1 MSKKI
6 LLHSPSYRIRTS
18 RVVLIICALYLAYPN
33 FITSQAQQTAPK
45 RALTHQDYDDWRA
58 IQGEQISRN
67 GKFIAYSLT
76 PQDGDGELVVRN
88 LATGTEYR
96 HGRGWRPPAPRPD
109 FDDPAAAQAFIGRM
123 NRLTRPTFTAD
134 SRFVVFS
141 IEPNKTDILKARR
154 EKKKPEE
161 MPKIAL
167 GIMDLSSGQ
176 VTRVEKVKNF
186 QVPEDG
192 TGFIVYLL
200 EPLPEGTADQKRT
213 DGAGAK
219 AGPRAGVRAT
229 GTATATAPAGAR
241 AASER
246 PAGVG
251 AKRSGERKKEY
262 GSDLVVLNLS
272 NNSERTIADV
282 LEYSFSKDAKN
293 VVYTVSA
300 KKEEGNGI
308 YTVTPESDAAPVEL
322 LAGRGKYDRITW
334 DEDQTQLAFISDRD
348 DASADQ
354 PKFKLYHWDRR
365 SPKAAEIV
373 SAASPN
379 FRSGM
384 VISDKASLSFSLD
397 GSHLFFGVAPLPE
410 SEKERDAEESSDE
423 KVIVDLWHWKDDYIQ
438 PMQKVRAE
446 RDRNRSYR
454 AVYHLIENKFIQLA
468 DETLQDVNTSANGLW
483 AIGLDDRDYRTTIG
497 WESFGGIADI
507 YLVNTRDGSRKEVLK
522 KNRSNVALSP
532 NGKYGLFF
540 DGKDWN
546 TFSTANGKITNIT
559 KNLTVGFWRE
569 DNDVPNT
576 PPPYGNAGWAK
587 DDKYVLLYD
596 RYDIWQVAPD
606 GSSAKN
612 LTDGVG
618 RKESIEF
625 RYVRLD
631 PDERWIDPFNPILL
645 RAENQSTFDSGFY
658 RDRIDGGMPER
669 LFMAAKSFAQP
680 TKAKDVDTLMLTA
693 TRFDEFP
700 DIYITD
706 SNFKELKKSSNA
718 GAQREKF
725 LWGKA
730 ELIRYKNT
738 DGVLL
743 SGILIKP
750 ENFDPTEKYPMM
762 VYIYEKLSDSL
773 HRFVNPSPGTSINA
787 SFYASN
793 GYLVLM
799 PDIVYTIGYPGQSAL
814 KCVLPAIQSII
825 DKGYVKEDA
834 IGIQGHSW
842 GGYQIAYMVTQTNRF
857 RAAAPGALVGN
868 MTSAYSGI
876 RWGTG
881 LPRQFQ
887 YEHTQSR
894 IGGNLWEFP
903 IRFIE
908 NSPVFHAQR
917 VQTPILS
924 LHNDNDDAVPW
935 YQGIEYY
942 LALRRLGKE
951 VYLFNYNGEYH
962 GLRKRHNQKDYTRR
976 LQEFFDH
983 YLKGAPKPEWME
995 KGIPY
1000 LEREKEKD
1008 KYKTAS
1014 DNKEKAQNN

>member
-6 LLHSPSYRIRTS
+6 LRHSPSYRVRTS
-18 RVVLIICALYLAYPN
+18 RVVLLICTLYLAYPN
-33 FITSQAQQTAPK
+33 FINSQAQQPGPK

-67 GKFIAYSLT
+67 GKFIAYALI
-76 PQDGDGELVVRN
+76 PQDGDGELIVRN

-96 HGRGWRPPAPRPD
+96 HGRGWRPPTPRPD

-134 SRFVVFS
+134 SRFVIFS
-141 IEPNKTDILKARR
+141 IEPNKADLLKARK

-161 MPKIAL
+161 MPKNAL

-176 VTRVEKVKNF
+176 VSRVEKVKNF

-192 TGFIVYLL
+192 AGFIAYLL

-219 AGPRAGVRAT
+219 AGARSGVRAT
-229 GTATATAPAGAR
+229 TTATSTVTAGAR
-241 AASER
+241 AASET
-246 PAGVG
+246 PAGVVT
-251 AKRSGERKKEY
+251 RRPRERKKEY

-272 NNSERTIADV
+272 NSNERTIADV

-300 KKEEGNGI
+300 KIEEGNGI
-308 YTVTPESDAAPVEL
+308 YAVTPGSDAAPVEL

-365 SPKAAEIV
+365 SPNAVEIV
-373 SAASPN
+373 SSASPN
-379 FRSGM
+379 FRPGM

-397 GSHLFFGVAPLPE
+397 GSHLFFGVAPPPE
-410 SEKERDAEESSDE
+410 REKDRDGEESSDE

-446 RDRNRSYR
+446 RERNRSYR
-454 AVYHLIENKFIQLA
+454 AVYHLKEKKFIQLA
-468 DETLQDVNTSANGLW
+468 DETLQDVNTAANGLW
-483 AIGLDDRDYRTTIG
+483 AIGLDDRGYRTTIG

-507 YLVNTRDGSRKEVLK
+507 YLVNTLDGSRKELLK
-522 KNRSNVALSP
+522 KNRSNVTLSP

-559 KNLTVGFWRE
+559 KNLAVGFWRE

-618 RKESIEF
+618 RRESIEF

-631 PDERWIDPFNPILL
+631 SDEKWIDPFNPILL
-645 RAENQSTFDSGFY
+645 RAENQSTLDSGFY
-658 RDRIDGGMPER
+658 RDSIDGGMPER

-680 TKAKDVDTLMLTA
+680 AKAKDADTLMLTA

-700 DIYITD
+700 DIYVTD
-706 SNFKELKKSSNA
+706 LNFKELRKSSNA

-738 DGVLL
+738 DGVSL
-743 SGILIKP
+743 SGILVKP
-750 ENFDPTEKYPMM
+750 ENFNPKQKYPMI
-762 VYIYEKLSDSL
+762 VYIYEKLSDNL

-814 KCVLPAIQSII
+814 KCVLPAIQSIV
-825 DKGYVKEDA
+825 DQGYVKEDA

-908 NSPVFHAQR
+908 NSPVFHAHR
-917 VQTPILS
+917 VETPILS

-962 GLRKRHNQKDYTRR
+962 GLRKRQNQKDYTRR
-976 LQEFFDH
+976 MQEFFDH
-983 YLKGAPKPEWME
+983 YLKGAPRPQWME
-995 KGIPY
+995 SGIPY

-1008 KYKTAS
+1008 KYKISS
-1014 DNKEKAQNN
+1014 DNKEKAQN